1 MIEVSF
7 VNKIITRKCACCKDT
22 IEIDKR
28 NISNVVCFQG
38 KYYHYDCFEDMA
50 SEKAASKRGKP
61 QMWQEALDH
70 IWEIEADTKKM
81 LEQFIAKD
89 ELNTWLLNNY
99 DIVTVPSYFWQLVAD
114 LEGGMYKRK
123 RCKPVSVGTLCECW
137 KWGQRNL
144 NKIAISN
151 KMNHKGPGDDVDR
164 LRYDLAILI
173 SKYPLFL
180 KQQSKKLAS
189 QAVSSLERQQ
199 PKINYSTLEKSNIN
213 DDEND
218 ILDLM
223 DEVF

>member
-1 MIEVSF
+1 M
-7 VNKIITRKCACCKDT
+7 NKIITRKCACCKGV

-50 SEKAASKRGKP
+50 SEKAASRRGKP

-99 DIVTVPSYFWQLVAD
+99 DIVTVPSYFWQLVSD

-137 KWGQRNL
+137 KWGQQNL
-144 NKIAISN
+144 NKIAINN

-199 PKINYSTLEKSNIN
+199 PKINYSTLEKSNVSDN
-213 DDEND
+213 DND

-223 DEVF
+223 DEMF

>member
-1 MIEVSF
+1 MD
-7 VNKIITRKCACCKDT
+7 KIITRKCACCKDV

-137 KWGQRNL
+137 KWGQRGL
-144 NKIAISN
+144 NKIAINN

-189 QAVSSLERQQ
+189 QAALSIERQQ

>member
-1 MIEVSF
+1 MG
-7 VNKIITRKCACCKDT
+7 KTITRKCACCKGA
-22 IEIDKR
+22 IEIDVNDIR
-28 NISNVVCFQG
+28 DVVYFQD
-38 KYYHYDCFEDMA
+38 KYYHYDCFESMA
-50 SEKAASKRGKP
+50 AQKAASKRGKP
-61 QMWQEALDH
+61 QMWQDALDN
-70 IWEIEADTKKM
+70 IWEIESDTKNM
-81 LEQFIAKD
+81 LAQFIARD
-89 ELNTWLLNNY
+89 ELNAWLLSNY
-99 DIVTVPSYFWQLVAD
+99 DIVMVPSYFWQLVAD
-114 LEGGMYKRK
+114 LEKGVYKRQ

-137 KWGQRNL
+137 KWGQRGL
-144 NKIAISN
+144 NKIAINN

-189 QAVSSLERQQ
+189 QAALSIERQQ
-199 PKINYSTLEKSNIN
+199 PKIDYSTLEKSNIN